1 MSFFN
6 EANELA
12 SWLIEGAGYQDAKT
26 PLPKIS
32 ELVFKRPGPKRGIT
46 IHKDSGEWPETA
58 SRVEYLLRRGY
69 DCEPTYE
76 SVRKEL

>member
-12 SWLIEGAGYQDAKT
+12 SWLIEGAGYQDSKA

-32 ELVFKRPGPKRGIT
+32 KLVFKRPGNKRGIT
-46 IHKDSGEWPETA
+46 IAKDSGKWPEVA
-58 SRVEYLLRRGY
+58 SRIEDLLRRGY
-69 DCEPTYE
+69 LAYE
-76 SVRKEL
+76 K